1 MKKSWYWGLLLL
13 LMPYLVAAQNSSASL
28 RFGEP
33 SDYSSELSI
42 NPYFTRV
49 EPGEQVHFEA
59 SGGSGNYQ
67 WQVVNGSLSSSQG
80 DSVIYTA
87 PQCPSGGCED
97 FVTVSDNTS
106 GNSETAE
113 IKIDKERSC
122 DITPDQVTLA
132 PGGSQTFTVTYVEG
146 QVDWTADSGNIIE
159 RGPEAFYTAPDIEG
173 TYSLTATAFNCQ
185 VTAII
190 VDIRNC
196 EITPQIV
203 TLRPGGLQQ
212 FRIVGENCDDFNW
225 MATKG
230 DIGKTGL
237 YTAPGTF
244 SSDEVTIID
253 SAGNRKT
260 ASVSVRLPLSITPQE
275 ISLQPEQEKY
285 ITVITGNK
293 PYRATATQGDISPSS
308 SDDVYIFTASSEVGE
323 DAIEICDDTPQCQT
337 IPVYVEG
344 GLSLRGLPKLV
355 QISEKFD
362 ITVTGG
368 KGDYDYDA
376 ELGQIDIIQQ
386 TGEGTYTA
394 PDTDGE
400 DMITIIHS
408 AGNKLERTIEV
419 KGYIPPYISPNTNID
434 MEIGETRVFSVGGG
448 IPPFKIFFTGGL
460 YEEIDER
467 KFQIT
472 AQDRKGTYDLSVM
485 DAKSEESV
493 KIPVTVGLP
502 QGLTPKTYTVYKG
515 ETPKVRFDKH
525 GGVGNCEWF
534 TTNLEENEIV
544 TRKFEYII
552 VMPRVK
558 DVALGKEYKVTC
570 RDDVSGEESSAIIT
584 VDRLKYDSD
593 EDGIISNNEA
603 SRGLEQFF
611 ANDMTTQDKTILFI
625 NLEAFFTTQ

>member
-1 MKKSWYWGLLLL
+1 MKKLWYWGLLLL

-33 SDYSSELSI
+33 SDHPSELSI
-42 NPYFTRV
+42 SPDITRV

-59 SGGSGNYQ
+59 SGASGNYQ

-97 FVTVSDNTS
+97 FVTVSDNAS
-106 GNSETAE
+106 GKSKTAE

-122 DITPDQVTLA
+122 DITPAQVILA

-146 QVDWTADSGNIIE
+146 PVDWTADSGNIIE
-159 RGPEAFYTAPDIEG
+159 RGPKAFYTAPDIEG
-173 TYSLTATAFNCQ
+173 TYSLTATALNCQ
-185 VTAII
+185 VTASIS

-196 EITPQIV
+196 EITPQTA
-203 TLRPGGLQQ
+203 TLRPGGQQQ
-212 FRIVGENCDDFNW
+212 FKIVGENCDDFNW
-225 MATKG
+225 TATKG
-230 DIGKTGL
+230 DIGETGL

-244 SSDEVTIID
+244 GLYEVTILD
-253 SAGNRKT
+253 SAGNSKT
-260 ASVSVRLPLSITPQE
+260 VSVEVKLPLSITPQE

-285 ITVITGNK
+285 ITVVTGSQ
-293 PYRATATQGDISPSS
+293 PYRATATKGDISPSS
-308 SDDVYIFTASSEVGE
+308 EDVYIFTASSEVGE
-323 DAIEICDDTPQCQT
+323 DTIEICDYTSQCQT
-337 IPVYVEG
+337 IPVYVER

-355 QISEKFD
+355 QINQEFD

-400 DMITIIHS
+400 DVITINDS
-408 AGNKLERTIEV
+408 AGNTLVRTIEV
-419 KGYIPPYISPNTNID
+419 KGYVPPYISPNTNID

-448 IPPFKIFFTGGL
+448 IPPFLISFTGGL

-485 DAKSEESV
+485 DAKSEESLKVEV
-493 KIPVTVGLP
+493 KVGLP

-603 SRGLEQFF
+603 STGLGLFF
-611 ANDMTTQDKTILFI
+611 ASDMTTQDKTMLFI